1 MPDMKITYNQISKLS
16 RIIQIL
22 NYAEYLKATSTSPLR
37 QPSDLNTYLC
47 EQTQE
52 TMERNAHGQQKMT
65 D

>member
-1 MPDMKITYNQISKLS
+1 MLDS
-16 RIIQIL
+16 IQIL
-22 NYAEYLKATSTSPLR
+22 NYAEYLKASGTSRLR
-37 QPSDLNTYLC
+37 QHSDLNIYLC